1 MPRYIYDHCEIG
13 SRHDGGLGSHDSLDE
28 AMRRAAQGVGRHGPD
43 VYASVYD
50 TVTGRHLEVR
60 RRAIDGDPVLTPR
73 RCLTLLRE
81 QAATDGWS
89 LPAHRPRRDPAAA
102 RVNLVCRVHPTTR
115 ARLDAARAKTGEG
128 LGELIDQLALTLTEE
143 YRDACRTDAIGICRK
158 CGEIQRWVDTERI
171 NGQTEACR
179 ACGHHRGEAP

>member
-102 RVNLVCRVHPTTR
+102 RVNLVCRVHPDTR
-115 ARLDAARAKTGEG
+115 ARFDAFRQLTGQG
-128 LGELIDQLALTLTEE
+128 LGELLDTLANALPLNTEP
-143 YRDACRTDAIGICRK
+143 IPK
-158 CGEIQRWVDTERI
+158 PKPERI
-171 NGQTEACR
+171 TVSAVFSPMRPISMDASSPSESSGDSQRKA
-179 ACGHHRGEAP
+179 